1 MAAVLNSQP
10 REHGQQLQARTETL
24 CAQEGEVERGSN
36 AVVQQANQPLGGGGS
51 LRTSA
56 AHLVMERG

>member
-10 REHGQQLQARTETL
+10 RAHGQQLQARTETL

-51 LRTSA
+51 LPA
-56 AHLVMERG
+56 PLN